1 MTRAPKGSAVFEV
14 VSEEQYSGVV
24 LDRMLAKGSNIA
36 SGLVQYEL
44 DGVPSKLTYGPKDLQ
59 VGHLCILSM
68 FDSCTLPAS
77 QCLIMHAC
85 VGRAYDGWH
94 SHAWQQGTVLLVAGC
109 EPDAPLKTRKND
121 WMEGNRSVSL
131 EHTRHRRL
139 VFLSTRMKWLDGR
152 R

>member
-59 VGHLCILSM
+59 V
-68 FDSCTLPAS
+68 
-77 QCLIMHAC
+77 
-85 VGRAYDGWH
+85 R
-94 SHAWQQGTVLLVAGC
+94 
-109 EPDAPLKTRKND
+109 R
-121 WMEGNRSVSL
+121 
-131 EHTRHRRL
+131 EHTSSYFKSCRL
-139 VFLSTRMKWLDGR
+139 S
-152 R
+152 